1 MVSHAYD
8 DHDNQIA
15 YLLKLAGRRPAPGVE
30 RMARARQAAHA
41 EWLRVRA
48 VHRRRRMMM
57 RVSVAA
63 TVALVGGV
71 SIWQWPRRPAVNVER
86 AEIAR
91 VQRIAGSVSIA
102 GRQTASVDAAHPV
115 RSGDRVVVAA
125 TGGAAF
131 ELGGGTSVRLATT
144 TEVVFESGVRLSL
157 VRGRIYVDADPARHS
172 RPLAVDTP
180 FGVVS
185 HVGTQFELRLDD
197 GGLGVRVRE
206 GEVAVQG
213 PHGRVMAGAG
223 EALRMTTDRPVERA
237 RISTSGAEWDWVAM
251 LAPPFVLEG
260 ATMPAFLDWVSR
272 EQGWRWEY
280 AGASARRLGERAVLH
295 GSIEGLSPD
304 EALLTVL
311 PATTLTATR
320 RGDRLLIGVSG
331 ER

>member
-1 MVSHAYD
+1 VVINAYD

-30 RMARARQAAHA
+30 RMARAREAARA
-41 EWLRVRA
+41 EWLRMRA

-57 RVSVAA
+57 LVSVAA
-63 TVALVGGV
+63 TIAVLGGVAL
-71 SIWQWPRRPAVNVER
+71 WQWPRQPILNPQR
-86 AEIAR
+86 AEVAR
-91 VQRIAGSVSIA
+91 VLRIAGSISIA
-102 GRQTASVDAAHPV
+102 EQPTTTVDAAQPI

-125 TGGAAF
+125 PGGAAF
-131 ELGGGTSVRLATT
+131 ELARGTSVRLASA
-144 TEVVFESGVRLSL
+144 TEVVFESADRLSL
-157 VRGRIYVDADPARHS
+157 IRGAIYVDADPARHPG
-172 RPLAVDTP
+172 PLAVDTP

-197 GGLGVRVRE
+197 QALGVRVRE
-206 GEVAVQG
+206 GEVAVQSRQA
-213 PHGRVMAGAG
+213 RVTAGVG
-223 EALRMTTDRPVERA
+223 DALRLTTDRPIERS
-237 RISTSGAEWDWVAM
+237 RISTSGAEWAWVAT

-260 ATMPAFLDWVSR
+260 AAMPAFLDWVSR

-280 AGASARRLGERAVLH
+280 AGAAARRLGERAVLH
-295 GSIEGLSPD
+295 GTIDGLTPE
-304 EALLTVL
+304 EALQTVL